1 MGLDPQVTAGVQAEL
16 VKASGL
22 PAIVSVLAMATP
34 DLLHLATVIGAYMA
48 SFVAQWWNLQQ
59 TDRANR
65 LRLELEQLVDACEQR
80 RQELDRLDAPSPGL
94 DGQN

>member
-1 MGLDPQVTAGVQAEL
+1 MGVHPEVTTAAQAEL

-34 DLLHLATVIGAYMA
+34 DVLHLATVIGAYTA
-48 SFVAQWWNLQQ
+48 SFVAQWWNMQQ

-65 LRLELEQLVDACEQR
+65 LRLELEQLVDACEHR
-80 RQELDRLDAPSPGL
+80 RHELDELARPPAGL
-94 DGQN
+94 DDRN